1 MKPGER
7 SEQAESEQSERCQ
20 WSELGSESEGRSKK
34 GCRVKRNGM
43 VKFGNRIDFV
53 SGASG
58 AGKVNKPEGG
68 GGKALACHLFG
79 GVGRVSSLDS
89 K

>member
-1 MKPGER
+1 
-7 SEQAESEQSERCQ
+7 
-20 WSELGSESEGRSKK
+20 
-34 GCRVKRNGM
+34 M